1 MSIVQKCT
9 MAHSKEILDKYLS
22 QNVGRK
28 TRGLF
33 AEWISA
39 PVDEELKDQ
48 ILQDH
53 WEREYYLSPED
64 IEKSYKAVQKRIGH
78 SKPRKHK
85 TLHWVGAAAVMLV
98 VLFLSVLGI
107 ASLFQTPS
115 SDVDEYYVEMTECY
129 VGNGEKQLIT
139 LSDSTSVILN
149 SGSLL
154 IYPKEFVGNQ
164 REVYLTGEAIFDV
177 SKDEE
182 HSFIVKTPDFSVKV
196 HGTLFNVSSYP
207 DAECSFATLKE
218 GSVSVIANG
227 NKEYLLSPNHTLCYS
242 KDSHKVTVVQ
252 SDVADIFSWKD
263 GCLCFKSASI
273 HSIIETIE
281 RYYGV
286 RVYLTTGKYDSA
298 LVTAKFIHG
307 ESVEELFSALCL
319 VIPGMKYKVENN
331 SIYIK

>member
-1 MSIVQKCT
+1 
-9 MAHSKEILDKYLS
+9 MAQSKRILDKYLS
-22 QNVGRK
+22 QNVSK
-28 TRGLF
+28 ETQGLF
-33 AEWISA
+33 AEWLAA

-64 IEKSYKAVQKRIGH
+64 IEKSYKAVRNRIEG
-78 SKPRKHK
+78 PRQTKSVK
-85 TLHWVGAAAVMLV
+85 SVRSLWIGVASAAAVAV
-98 VLFLSVLGI
+98 FVALFAFLPARVEPLEVIEGR
-107 ASLFQTPS
+107 F
-115 SDVDEYYVEMTECY
+115 VEMTECY
-129 VGNGEKQLIT
+129 VGNGEKQMIT

-154 IYPKEFVGNQ
+154 IYPKEFQGSR

-177 SKDEE
+177 SKDVE
-182 HSFIVKTPDFSVKV
+182 HPFIVKTPDFSVKV

-207 DAECSFATLKE
+207 DAENSYATLKE
-218 GSVSVIANG
+218 GSVSVLANDSD
-227 NKEYLLSPNHTLCYS
+227 EYLLSPNQTLCYNR
-242 KDSHKVTVVQ
+242 DTHRVTVEQ

-273 HSIIETIE
+273 HSIIGTIE

-286 RVYLTTGKYDSA
+286 HVYLTTGKYDSA

>member
-1 MSIVQKCT
+1 
-9 MAHSKEILDKYLS
+9 MAHSKRILDKYLS
-22 QNVGRK
+22 QNVSK
-28 TRGLF
+28 ETQGLF
-33 AEWISA
+33 VEWLAA

-64 IEKSYKAVQKRIGH
+64 VEKSYKAVRRRIDG
-78 SKPRKHK
+78 SEQAKPIRPVKS
-85 TLHWVGAAAVMLV
+85 LWIGVASAAAVAVLV
-98 VLFLSVLGI
+98 TFFAFFPEQEESI
-107 ASLFQTPS
+107 TIIE
-115 SDVDEYYVEMTECY
+115 DRYVEMTECY
-129 VGNGEKQLIT
+129 VGNGEKQMIT
-139 LSDSTSVILN
+139 LDDSTSVILN

-154 IYPKEFVGNQ
+154 IYPKEFQGSR

-177 SKDEE
+177 SKDVE
-182 HSFIVKTPDFSVKV
+182 HPFIVKTPDFSVKV

-207 DAECSFATLKE
+207 DAENSYATLKE
-218 GSVSVIANG
+218 GSVSVLANDDE
-227 NKEYLLSPNHTLCYS
+227 EYLLSPNQTLCYNRN
-242 KDSHKVTVVQ
+242 SHKVTVEQ

-273 HSIIETIE
+273 HSIIGTIE

-286 RVYLTTGKYDSA
+286 HVYLTTGRYDSA

-307 ESVEELFSALCL
+307 ESIEELFSALCL
-319 VIPGMKYKVENN
+319 VIPGMKYEVENN

>member
-1 MSIVQKCT
+1 
-9 MAHSKEILDKYLS
+9 MAHSKRILDKYLS
-22 QNVGRK
+22 QNVSK
-28 TRGLF
+28 ETQGLF
-33 AEWISA
+33 AEWLAA

-64 IEKSYKAVQKRIGH
+64 VEKSYKAVRRRIDG
-78 SKPRKHK
+78 SEQAKPIRPVKS
-85 TLHWVGAAAVMLV
+85 LWIGVASAAAVAVLV
-98 VLFLSVLGI
+98 TFFAFFLEQEESITVI
-107 ASLFQTPS
+107 E
-115 SDVDEYYVEMTECY
+115 DRYVEMTECY
-129 VGNGEKQLIT
+129 VGNGEKQMIT
-139 LSDSTSVILN
+139 LDDSTSVILN

-154 IYPKEFVGNQ
+154 IYPKEFQGSR

-177 SKDEE
+177 SKDVE
-182 HSFIVKTPDFSVKV
+182 HPFIVKTPDFSVKV

-207 DAECSFATLKE
+207 DAENSYATLKE
-218 GSVSVIANG
+218 GSVSVLAND
-227 NKEYLLSPNHTLCYS
+227 KEEYLLSPNQTLCYNRN
-242 KDSHKVTVVQ
+242 SHKVTVEQ

-273 HSIIETIE
+273 HSIIGTIE

-286 RVYLTTGKYDSA
+286 HVYLTTGKYDSA

>member
-1 MSIVQKCT
+1 
-9 MAHSKEILDKYLS
+9 MAHSKRILDKYLS
-22 QNVGRK
+22 QNVSK
-28 TRGLF
+28 ETQGLF
-33 AEWISA
+33 AEWLAA

-64 IEKSYKAVQKRIGH
+64 VEKSYKAVRRRIDG
-78 SKPRKHK
+78 SEQAKPIRPVKS
-85 TLHWVGAAAVMLV
+85 LWIGVASAAAVAVLV
-98 VLFLSVLGI
+98 TFFAFFPEQEESITVI
-107 ASLFQTPS
+107 E
-115 SDVDEYYVEMTECY
+115 DRYVEMTECY
-129 VGNGEKQLIT
+129 VGNGEKQMIT
-139 LSDSTSVILN
+139 LDDSTSVILN

-154 IYPKEFVGNQ
+154 IYPKEFQGSR

-177 SKDEE
+177 SKDSE
-182 HSFIVKTPDFSVKV
+182 HPFIVKTPDFSVKV

-207 DAECSFATLKE
+207 DAENSYATLKE
-218 GSVSVIANG
+218 GSVSVLAND
-227 NKEYLLSPNHTLCYS
+227 KEEYLLSPNQTLCYNRN
-242 KDSHKVTVVQ
+242 SHKVTVEQ

-273 HSIIETIE
+273 HSIIGTIE

-286 RVYLTTGKYDSA
+286 HVYLTTGKYDSA

>member
-1 MSIVQKCT
+1 
-9 MAHSKEILDKYLS
+9 MAHSKRILDKYLS
-22 QNVGRK
+22 QNVSK
-28 TRGLF
+28 ETQGLF
-33 AEWISA
+33 AEWLAA

-64 IEKSYKAVQKRIGH
+64 IEKSYKAVRRRIGG
-78 SKPRKHK
+78 SERTKPVRSVKSLWIGVASAVAVAVLVTFFAIFPERKESI
-85 TLHWVGAAAVMLV
+85 TV
-98 VLFLSVLGI
+98 I
-107 ASLFQTPS
+107 E
-115 SDVDEYYVEMTECY
+115 DRYVEMTECY
-129 VGNGEKQLIT
+129 VGNGEKQVIT
-139 LSDSTSVILN
+139 LDDSTSVILN

-154 IYPKEFVGNQ
+154 IYPKEFQGSR

-177 SKDEE
+177 SKDVE
-182 HSFIVKTPDFSVKV
+182 HPFIVKTPDFSVKV

-207 DAECSFATLKE
+207 DAENSYATLKE
-218 GSVSVIANG
+218 GSVSVLAND
-227 NKEYLLSPNHTLCYS
+227 KEEYLLSPNQTLCYNRN
-242 KDSHKVTVVQ
+242 SHKVTVEQ

-273 HSIIETIE
+273 HSIIGTIE

-286 RVYLTTGKYDSA
+286 HVYLTTGKYDSA

>member
-1 MSIVQKCT
+1 
-9 MAHSKEILDKYLS
+9 MAHSKRILDKYLS
-22 QNVGRK
+22 QNVSK
-28 TRGLF
+28 ETQGLF
-33 AEWISA
+33 VEWLAA

-64 IEKSYKAVQKRIGH
+64 VEKSYKAVRRRIDG
-78 SKPRKHK
+78 SEQAKPIRPVKS
-85 TLHWVGAAAVMLV
+85 LWIGVASAAAVAVLV
-98 VLFLSVLGI
+98 TFFAFFPEQEESITVI
-107 ASLFQTPS
+107 E
-115 SDVDEYYVEMTECY
+115 DRYVEMTECY
-129 VGNGEKQLIT
+129 VGNGEKQMIT
-139 LSDSTSVILN
+139 LDDSTSVILN

-154 IYPKEFVGNQ
+154 IYPKEFQGSR

-177 SKDEE
+177 SKDVE
-182 HSFIVKTPDFSVKV
+182 HPFIVKTPDFSVKV

-207 DAECSFATLKE
+207 DAENSYATLKE
-218 GSVSVIANG
+218 GSVSVLAND
-227 NKEYLLSPNHTLCYS
+227 KEEYLLSPKQTLCYNRN
-242 KDSHKVTVVQ
+242 SHKVTVEQ

-273 HSIIETIE
+273 HSIIGTIE

-286 RVYLTTGKYDSA
+286 HVYLTTGKYDSE

>member
-1 MSIVQKCT
+1 
-9 MAHSKEILDKYLS
+9 MAHSKRILDKYLS
-22 QNVGRK
+22 QNVSK
-28 TRGLF
+28 ETQGLF
-33 AEWISA
+33 VEWLAA

-64 IEKSYKAVQKRIGH
+64 VEKSYKAVRRRIDG
-78 SKPRKHK
+78 SEQAKPIRPVKS
-85 TLHWVGAAAVMLV
+85 LWIGVASAAAVAVLV
-98 VLFLSVLGI
+98 TFFAFFPEQEESITVI
-107 ASLFQTPS
+107 E
-115 SDVDEYYVEMTECY
+115 DRYVEMTECY
-129 VGNGEKQLIT
+129 VGNGEKQMIT
-139 LSDSTSVILN
+139 LDDSTSVILN

-154 IYPKEFVGNQ
+154 IYPKEFQGSR

-177 SKDEE
+177 SKDVE
-182 HSFIVKTPDFSVKV
+182 HPFIVKTPDFSVKV

-207 DAECSFATLKE
+207 DAENSYATLKE
-218 GSVSVIANG
+218 GSVSVLAND
-227 NKEYLLSPNHTLCYS
+227 KEEYLLSPKQTLCYNRN
-242 KDSHKVTVVQ
+242 SHKVTVEQ

-273 HSIIETIE
+273 HSIIGTIE

-286 RVYLTTGKYDSA
+286 HVYLTTGKYDSA

>member
-1 MSIVQKCT
+1 
-9 MAHSKEILDKYLS
+9 MAHSKRILDKYLS
-22 QNVGRK
+22 QNVSK
-28 TRGLF
+28 ETQGLF
-33 AEWISA
+33 VEWLAA

-64 IEKSYKAVQKRIGH
+64 IEKSYKAVRRRIDG
-78 SKPRKHK
+78 PRQAKSVK
-85 TLHWVGAAAVMLV
+85 SVRSLWIGVAAAAAVAV
-98 VLFLSVLGI
+98 FVTFFAFLPEREE
-107 ASLFQTPS
+107 SLAVIE
-115 SDVDEYYVEMTECY
+115 DRYVEMTECY
-129 VGNGEKQLIT
+129 VGKGEKQMIT
-139 LSDSTSVILN
+139 LDDSTSVILN

-154 IYPKEFVGNQ
+154 IYPKEFQGSR

-177 SKDEE
+177 SKDVELP
-182 HSFIVKTPDFSVKV
+182 FIVKTPDFSVKV

-207 DAECSFATLKE
+207 DAENSYATLKE
-218 GSVSVIANG
+218 GSVSVLAND
-227 NKEYLLSPNHTLCYS
+227 KEEYLLSPNQTLCYNR
-242 KDSHKVTVVQ
+242 DTHRVTVEQ

-273 HSIIETIE
+273 HSIIGTIE

-286 RVYLTTGKYDSA
+286 HVYLTTGKYDSA

>member
-1 MSIVQKCT
+1 
-9 MAHSKEILDKYLS
+9 MAHSKRILDKYLS
-22 QNVGRK
+22 QNVSK
-28 TRGLF
+28 ETQGLF
-33 AEWISA
+33 VEWLAA

-64 IEKSYKAVQKRIGH
+64 IEKSYKAVRRRIDG
-78 SKPRKHK
+78 PRQAKSVK
-85 TLHWVGAAAVMLV
+85 SVRSLWIGVAAAAAVAV
-98 VLFLSVLGI
+98 FVTFFAFLPEREE
-107 ASLFQTPS
+107 SLAVIE
-115 SDVDEYYVEMTECY
+115 DRYVEMTECY
-129 VGNGEKQLIT
+129 VGNGEKQMIT
-139 LSDSTSVILN
+139 LDDSTSVILN

-154 IYPKEFVGNQ
+154 IYPKEFQGSR

-177 SKDEE
+177 SKDVE
-182 HSFIVKTPDFSVKV
+182 HPFIVKTPDFSVKV

-207 DAECSFATLKE
+207 DAENSYATLKE
-218 GSVSVIANG
+218 GSVSVLANDDE
-227 NKEYLLSPNHTLCYS
+227 EYLLSPNQTLCYNRN
-242 KDSHKVTVVQ
+242 SHKVTVEQ

-273 HSIIETIE
+273 HSIIGTIE

-286 RVYLTTGKYDSA
+286 HVYLTTGKYDSA

>member
-1 MSIVQKCT
+1 
-9 MAHSKEILDKYLS
+9 MAHSKRILDKYLS
-22 QNVGRK
+22 QNVSK
-28 TRGLF
+28 ETQGLF
-33 AEWISA
+33 VEWLAA

-64 IEKSYKAVQKRIGH
+64 VEKSYKAVRRRIDG
-78 SKPRKHK
+78 SERTKPIRPVKS
-85 TLHWVGAAAVMLV
+85 LWIGVASAAAVAVLV
-98 VLFLSVLGI
+98 TFFAFFLEQEESITVI
-107 ASLFQTPS
+107 E
-115 SDVDEYYVEMTECY
+115 DRYVEMTECY
-129 VGNGEKQLIT
+129 VGNGEKQMIT
-139 LSDSTSVILN
+139 LDDSTSVILN

-154 IYPKEFVGNQ
+154 IYPKEFQGSR

-177 SKDEE
+177 SKDVE
-182 HSFIVKTPDFSVKV
+182 HPFIVKTPDFSVKV

-207 DAECSFATLKE
+207 DAENSYATLKE
-218 GSVSVIANG
+218 GSVSVLAND
-227 NKEYLLSPNHTLCYS
+227 KEEYLLSPNQTLCYNR
-242 KDSHKVTVVQ
+242 DTHRVTVEQ

-273 HSIIETIE
+273 HSIIGTIE

-286 RVYLTTGKYDSA
+286 HVYLTTGKYDSA

>member
-1 MSIVQKCT
+1 
-9 MAHSKEILDKYLS
+9 MAHSKRILDKYLS
-22 QNVGRK
+22 QNVSK
-28 TRGLF
+28 ETQGLF
-33 AEWISA
+33 VEWLAA

-64 IEKSYKAVQKRIGH
+64 IEKSYKAVRRRIDG
-78 SKPRKHK
+78 PRQAKSVK
-85 TLHWVGAAAVMLV
+85 SVRSLWIGVAAAAAVAVFVTFFAFLPEREESLV
-98 VLFLSVLGI
+98 VI
-107 ASLFQTPS
+107 E
-115 SDVDEYYVEMTECY
+115 DRYVEMTECY
-129 VGNGEKQLIT
+129 VGNGEKQMIT
-139 LSDSTSVILN
+139 LDDSTSVILN

-154 IYPKEFVGNQ
+154 IYPKEFQGSR

-177 SKDEE
+177 SKDVE
-182 HSFIVKTPDFSVKV
+182 HPFIVKTPDFSVKV

-207 DAECSFATLKE
+207 DAENSYATLKE
-218 GSVSVIANG
+218 GSVSVLAND
-227 NKEYLLSPNHTLCYS
+227 KEEYLLSPNQTLCYNR
-242 KDSHKVTVVQ
+242 DTHRVTVEQ

-273 HSIIETIE
+273 HSIIGTIE

-286 RVYLTTGKYDSA
+286 HVYLTTGKYDSA

>member
-1 MSIVQKCT
+1 
-9 MAHSKEILDKYLS
+9 MAHSKRILDKYLS
-22 QNVGRK
+22 QNVSK
-28 TRGLF
+28 ETQGLF
-33 AEWISA
+33 VEWLAA

-64 IEKSYKAVQKRIGH
+64 VEKSYKAVRRRIDG
-78 SKPRKHK
+78 SEQAKPIRPVKS
-85 TLHWVGAAAVMLV
+85 LWIGVASAAAVAVLV
-98 VLFLSVLGI
+98 TFFAFFLEQEESITVI
-107 ASLFQTPS
+107 E
-115 SDVDEYYVEMTECY
+115 DRYVEMTECY
-129 VGNGEKQLIT
+129 VGNGEKQMIT
-139 LSDSTSVILN
+139 LDDSTSVILN

-154 IYPKEFVGNQ
+154 IYPNEFQGSR

-177 SKDEE
+177 SKDVE
-182 HSFIVKTPDFSVKV
+182 HPFIVKTPDFSVKV

-207 DAECSFATLKE
+207 DAENSYATLKE
-218 GSVSVIANG
+218 GSVSVLAND
-227 NKEYLLSPNHTLCYS
+227 NEEYLLSPNQTLCYNRN
-242 KDSHKVTVVQ
+242 SHKVTVEQ

-273 HSIIETIE
+273 HSIIGTIE

-286 RVYLTTGKYDSA
+286 HVYLTTGKYDSA

>member
-1 MSIVQKCT
+1 
-9 MAHSKEILDKYLS
+9 MAHSKRILDKYLS
-22 QNVGRK
+22 QNVSK
-28 TRGLF
+28 ETQGLF
-33 AEWISA
+33 VEWLAA

-64 IEKSYKAVQKRIGH
+64 IEKSYKAVRRRIDG
-78 SKPRKHK
+78 PRQAKSVK
-85 TLHWVGAAAVMLV
+85 SVRSLWIGVAAAAAVAV
-98 VLFLSVLGI
+98 FVTFFAFLPEREE
-107 ASLFQTPS
+107 SLAVIE
-115 SDVDEYYVEMTECY
+115 DRYVEMTECY
-129 VGNGEKQLIT
+129 VGNGEKQMIT
-139 LSDSTSVILN
+139 LDDSTSVILN

-154 IYPKEFVGNQ
+154 IYPKEFQGSR

-177 SKDEE
+177 SKDVE
-182 HSFIVKTPDFSVKV
+182 HPFIVKTPDFSVKV

-207 DAECSFATLKE
+207 DAENSYATLKE
-218 GSVSVIANG
+218 GSVSVLAND
-227 NKEYLLSPNHTLCYS
+227 KEEYLLSPNQTLCYNR
-242 KDSHKVTVVQ
+242 DTHRVTVEQ

-273 HSIIETIE
+273 HSIIGTIE

-286 RVYLTTGKYDSA
+286 HVYLTTGKYDSA

-307 ESVEELFSALCL
+307 ESVEELFLALCL

>member
-1 MSIVQKCT
+1 
-9 MAHSKEILDKYLS
+9 MAHSKRILDKYLS
-22 QNVGRK
+22 QNVSK
-28 TRGLF
+28 ETQGLF
-33 AEWISA
+33 VEWLAA

-64 IEKSYKAVQKRIGH
+64 VEKSYKAVCRRIDG
-78 SKPRKHK
+78 SEQAKPIRPVKS
-85 TLHWVGAAAVMLV
+85 LWIGVASAAAVAVLV
-98 VLFLSVLGI
+98 TFFAFFPEQEESITVI
-107 ASLFQTPS
+107 E
-115 SDVDEYYVEMTECY
+115 DRYVEMTECY
-129 VGNGEKQLIT
+129 VGNGEKQMIT
-139 LSDSTSVILN
+139 LDDSTSVILN

-154 IYPKEFVGNQ
+154 IYPKEFQGSR

-177 SKDEE
+177 SKDVE
-182 HSFIVKTPDFSVKV
+182 HPFIVKTPDFSVKV

-207 DAECSFATLKE
+207 DAENSYATLKE
-218 GSVSVIANG
+218 GSVSVLAND
-227 NKEYLLSPNHTLCYS
+227 KEEYLLSPNQTLCYNRN
-242 KDSHKVTVVQ
+242 SHKVTVEQ

-273 HSIIETIE
+273 HSIIGTIE

-286 RVYLTTGKYDSA
+286 HVYLTTGKYDSA